1 MKYLIVLPIL
11 LSVFAIIITVYDK
24 FASKHIKSG
33 RVSEKFLFL
42 TAILGGGTAMY
53 LTMKIIRHKT
63 RHKQFMIGLPII
75 ILFHAVILVTLI
87 MREF

>member
-1 MKYLIVLPIL
+1 MKYLIVFLIAI
-11 LSVFAIIITVYDK
+11 SIFAIIITVYDK
-24 FASKHIKSG
+24 LASKYIKKV
-33 RVSEKFLFL
+33 RISEKFLFI
-42 TAILGGGTAMY
+42 TAVLGGSVAMY